1 MAIIYS
7 YPNKVNPKL
16 TDLLLITDKEAQD
29 PINQTKTITIQQIAD
44 LVDDEVTLQE
54 VLNASDIGNTP
65 PTASATGNIV
75 LSGNITL
82 TNLGVN
88 GTSDFVGLAT
98 FATVD
103 INGGNIDATIIG
115 ASTPAAGNFSTVDI
129 NGGNIDNTVIGA
141 AVPAA
146 STFTSM
152 TASTVNIDGGTIDS
166 TLIGSSFASE
176 AKFATQGTNS
186 AVQVVGNFTGAAAL
200 RVFQG
205 PIQFGNTG
213 GVGYGNVGDVI
224 KSNGSAGTPEWI
236 PASELSVENL
246 IEVVENNTGSLIAKG
261 TPIYIAANPSGTPRV
276 EPADAALA
284 GTMPASGLAYEDIP
298 AGAGQEGQMIIAGQL
313 EGVNLSGPGF
323 IPSVGDVAYVASG
336 GGYGERPTGVGRLV
350 QNIAIVTKSGGNGT
364 FQVMAIGRTNDLP
377 NNDSHALFSANGS
390 GAPVST
396 TGVFEVNVGSGL
408 TTITDSFKINAASP
422 AGSNNTIIGNEASD
436 LLYNTGGTAN
446 ANVVLGKNSM
456 SGGGAVGDNSS
467 FNVAIGNQALA
478 GNNNAVVTDPL
489 RNTTIQNIAIG
500 HQALSQPGG
509 GAPTAPAGAHVRS
522 GNIAIGYQN
531 MPSLYGLAGTEGT
544 NNTSIGNSAGFNM
557 ETGLENTFVGANSGN
572 NVTTGTGN
580 TLVGYGARTRNATDE
595 YSVALGHDAE
605 ANSLGIALGTLSRAG
620 AGEFNINVS
629 GAIATPRGGLLS
641 VPAAAGPF
649 PPAGVSPG
657 DVYVI
662 QDVDMLNLGGPAG
675 QLVNI
680 MAIA

>member
-1 MAIIYS
+1 
-7 YPNKVNPKL
+7 
-16 TDLLLITDKEAQD
+16 
-29 PINQTKTITIQQIAD
+29 
-44 LVDDEVTLQE
+44 
-54 VLNASDIGNTP
+54 
-65 PTASATGNIV
+65 
-75 LSGNITL
+75 
-82 TNLGVN
+82 
-88 GTSDFVGLAT
+88 
-98 FATVD
+98 
-103 INGGNIDATIIG
+103 
-115 ASTPAAGNFSTVDI
+115 
-129 NGGNIDNTVIGA
+129 
-141 AVPAA
+141 
-146 STFTSM
+146 
-152 TASTVNIDGGTIDS
+152 
-166 TLIGSSFASE
+166 
-176 AKFATQGTNS
+176 
-186 AVQVVGNFTGAAAL
+186 
-200 RVFQG
+200 
-205 PIQFGNTG
+205 
-213 GVGYGNVGDVI
+213 
-224 KSNGSAGTPEWI
+224 
-236 PASELSVENL
+236 VENL
-246 IEVVENNTGSLIAKG
+246 IEAVENNTGTLIAKG
-261 TPIYIAANPSGTPRV
+261 TPLHIADNPSGTPRV
-276 EPADAALA
+276 EPADAAVA
-284 GTMPASGLAYEDIP
+284 STMPSSGLAYEDIP
-298 AGAGQEGQMIIAGQL
+298 AGVGQAGQMIIAGQL

-323 IPSVGDVAYVASG
+323 SVGDIAYVASG
-336 GGYGERPTGVGRLV
+336 GGYGTRPTGVTRLV

-364 FQVMAIGRTNDLP
+364 FQVTATGRSNDLP
-377 NNDSHALFSANGS
+377 NNDTNALFSANGS
-390 GAPVST
+390 GAPLST
-396 TGVFEVNVGSGL
+396 TGLFEVNVGSGL
-408 TTITDSFKINAASP
+408 TTITDSFKINASSP
-422 AGSNNTIIGNEASD
+422 AGSNNTIIGNDASN

-531 MPSLYGLAGTEGT
+531 MPSLYGLAGTEGS

-572 NVTTGTGN
+572 TVTTGSGN
-580 TLVGYGARTRNATDE
+580 TLIGYNARTRNATDE

-605 ANSLGIALGTLSRAG
+605 ANSLGIALGTSSRAG

-629 GAIATPRGGLLS
+629 GSLATPRGGLLS

-662 QDVDMLNLGGPAG
+662 QDVDMVNLGGPAG